1 MKFLLL
7 ALAARGPCRQRPALQ
22 SFLIGF
28 WMDFF
33 SGFLTGIWLCRQWPA
48 LLIGFSHLLDGLF
61 PKAEALPHRHL
72 LDCQF
77 PKQPAKRVSHDLLD
91 EGPFSSMAIT
101 LPTTRLPSHVPCVPA
116 STRSAIHPR
125 CQTNR
130 LPWSA
135 HRASGLA
142 RMGFLMAVDKQTNR
156 RTQTQQHGKN
166 DNNDDD
172 WLSCCRLLSYC
183 VLPTCYLPP
192 PPAASPAGYL
202 AADCSRTVCCLPA
215 NCRLLLLLLLLAIL
229 PPTALQLCVAC
240 PQCFLPLQMPVL
252 SLDDRPW
259 SPNLPPAA
267 GVYLSLPFCLCLC
280 FC

>member
-22 SFLIGF
+22 NFLIGF

-33 SGFLTGIWLCRQWPA
+33 SGFLTGFWLCRQWPA

-77 PKQPAKRVSHDLLD
+77 PNRPAKRVSHDLLD
-91 EGPFSSMAIT
+91 GAPFSSMATT
-101 LPTTRLPSHVPCVPA
+101 LPTTRQPNHVPCVPA

-172 WLSCCRLLSYC
+172 WRLAILLPTALLLCVAYLLPAASSCCFSCWLSCCRLLSYC
-183 VLPTCYLPP
+183 VLPTC
-192 PPAASPAGYL
+192 
-202 AADCSRTVCCLPA
+202 
-215 NCRLLLLLLLLAIL
+215 
-229 PPTALQLCVAC
+229 
-240 PQCFLPLQMPVL
+240 
-252 SLDDRPW
+252 
-259 SPNLPPAA
+259 
-267 GVYLSLPFCLCLC
+267 
-280 FC
+280 

>member
-22 SFLIGF
+22 NFLIGF

-33 SGFLTGIWLCRQWPA
+33 SGFLTGFWLCRQWPA

-172 WLSCCRLLSYC
+172 WRLAILLPTALLLCVAYLLPAASSCCFSCWLSCCRLLSYC
-183 VLPTCYLPP
+183 VLPTC
-192 PPAASPAGYL
+192 
-202 AADCSRTVCCLPA
+202 
-215 NCRLLLLLLLLAIL
+215 
-229 PPTALQLCVAC
+229 
-240 PQCFLPLQMPVL
+240 
-252 SLDDRPW
+252 
-259 SPNLPPAA
+259 
-267 GVYLSLPFCLCLC
+267 
-280 FC
+280 